1 MATIKIYP
9 PQQLPAEGVTDVQ
22 FKIWTE
28 ELEVY
33 LDIDDRFQKFLP
45 GGRYDNWLAAESNPD
60 RLITAKAPDRDD
72 DLPKFRRELRQMLT
86 IIAKLIHTDYYNPIL
101 RQSTSLQW
109 IYTRLRQDYD
119 ILQQGI
125 HFLNILDVKYDITAS
140 TTPTGLYNNYRSLI
154 MGSLGKKGDKIGW
167 QNKELSQDEN
177 LSPTFEDLILLNVL
191 NILHPRLPAYVKD
204 QYAHKIGETR
214 RIMDYKVEILTKA
227 KQYIEEIE
235 SIESQPISVN
245 NHVEV
250 GEDPQEPDINYI
262 STRGRQ
268 RDRYQRS
275 NYRPRRFQQSNQ
287 RQQPNRNSLPP
298 YCRLCQLS
306 GQPRS
311 TFSSHYVGDESCPS
325 MSDRDRSQLI
335 ERVSSQLSNVQL
347 QEEPDLEAEYGY
359 ASINHQHE
367 QVDNAFLKNND
378 NLKSDNNCNFNYF
391 SDSKLNFIKPVPS
404 QILTVQDANG
414 LNVHLDLDTG
424 ATCSYVKYDAAK
436 KHNFKIMPN
445 TQTSKLADGVT
456 KMSAVGEINEIFYR
470 NGWEVKFCAIVTRE
484 LHTNFVAGNNF
495 FQENEVTQDISNKS
509 ITVHKK
515 YTVPETNKLLI
526 LPTSA
531 NNTILHNNHM
541 NVVLPGQSVSYP
553 TQQQEDQ
560 VLAVQPCP
568 QSKSGSWPPPQ
579 LCKVSNG
586 FIHVVN
592 NTDEVFTLKKA
603 NNKITARTLDSAS
616 NPENK
621 CLLSNVSM
629 PIVQNDNYK
638 NVQINCTNIDKQVV
652 DYVKSVNEKFKD
664 VFNDDLQ
671 QGYNM
676 KFGRH
681 VCSLNWANDTRPPAN
696 KVHNINYDHSTK
708 VLLQQ
713 VIDEFTQ
720 SEVLGIPQDHN
731 IHIQHVSPVF
741 LVRKQREKN
750 KPKNELTSRD
760 VRMVVNFGNINEHL
774 KNIPTPIT
782 KPKDIFTHL
791 GRWKYVIS
799 MDLFQGF
806 FQNHINPNDS
816 QWLGISSPFGGLRFM
831 RRSGQGLLGQS
842 EELDELLSKVLCNE
856 MKLGI
861 VARIADDIFVGGATP
876 LETAQNYENVLEKLH
891 AANLKVSADKTKIF
905 LESMDVLG
913 WVWKHGGFISPSPH
927 RVNSLKN
934 TCHNDITCVKDMRS
948 WIGLFKTLLPATKNL
963 TMLLDPFDKAVADKQ
978 SKEPIQWDESL
989 KISFNKAKEAI
1000 DSIQTLYLPHPN
1012 DQLMIVVDAA
1022 KAKPGLGHI
1031 LYAIKNNH
1039 KLPVSFHSTKLSE
1052 NHSKWHSCELEA
1064 LAFATAITAE
1074 YNILKESTKPIL
1086 ITPDSKAVADAVNL
1100 IKKGKHS
1107 SSPRIQALITNV
1119 NRLPLIVQ
1127 LANGKNNLNNCADFQ
1142 SRNPST
1148 CLVEHCTICNFV
1160 NEMSENTINPHAINA
1175 INDHMLDNKLAWKKI
1190 QDESKSCTQAK
1201 FHITTGKTPSKVSG
1215 KLHSEV
1221 RRLTSVATIS
1231 KDGLLVVL
1239 SKPTS
1244 FSSKTNELIV
1254 IPSSHLPA
1262 VLWQIHNSLHHPTKS
1277 QLKSQFEKS
1286 FYSVGLHPEL
1296 DKLYNDCHFC
1306 VTQKKIP
1313 SIVPHYTKDDS
1324 NVPGVNFHADIIKRR
1339 TQCILTIRDNFSS
1352 YTVAKIVRS
1361 EQSKDL
1367 KSGIIDLLTP
1377 IKLAGNITVK
1387 VDNCSGFKPI
1397 LDGKDQDLN
1406 KLGILVIATDV
1417 FNINANSVVDRAC
1430 QELEQEL
1437 VRLEPDGRQIS
1448 NTTLQIAVQLLNSKL
1463 RRNGKISAF
1472 EIYFNRDLKSGDN
1485 LNLNYQKIKD
1495 QQTASREYHNIKHN
1509 DKVKLPII
1517 TPLKTGDIVTVK
1529 THKHDKHKA
1538 KDIYMVTSE
1547 NKDNVK
1553 IQRVIH
1559 SFNSNPS
1566 IRSKTYTTSR
1576 DRLHVVKSNLQYNL
1590 RPRKNIL
1597 KTSTEWNPI
1606 REYQDS
1612 DDEDNYVVPPVT
1624 VSKTSSSSYP
1634 TSTLTQYQPEIIHD
1648 SSANDDNLVP
1658 THTTETADERPQ
1670 LYQQLDNWLNN
1681 QRLQAAQQ
1689 LTALNQSVNE
1699 HSDSDSPSE
1708 TDATDKRSI
1717 IKARAK
1723 QRIAATY
1730 HKNIPQVDGHVTDN
1744 SNPPS
1749 VVPSAATSVNPTPD
1763 TSPVKPVIPPAFLDQ
1778 LRECHSSLEWDYQ
1791 DVDVLENA
1799 ADLDDVF
1806 DLPYADVDFMARH
1819 ASI

>member
-45 GGRYDNWLAAESNPD
+45 GGRYENWQAAESFPD
-60 RLITAKAPDRDD
+60 RLATATAPDKNE

-119 ILQQGI
+119 IMQQGI
-125 HFLNILDVKYDITAS
+125 HFLNLLDVKWDITAS

-154 MGSLGKKGDKIGW
+154 MGSLGKKGDKISW
-167 QNKELSQDEN
+167 QNKELKQDEN

-191 NILHPRLPAYVKD
+191 QILHPRLPAFVKD

-235 SIESQPISVN
+235 SQESQPTIN
-245 NHVEV
+245 NYVEV
-250 GEDPQEPDINYI
+250 GEQSEEPDCNYI
-262 STRGRQ
+262 NTRGRP

-275 NYRPRRFQQSNQ
+275 NYRPQRRFQNSNQ
-287 RQQPNRNSLPP
+287 RHQTSRNNLPP

-306 GQPRS
+306 GQQRS
-311 TFSSHYVGDESCPS
+311 TFTSHYVGDESCPS

-347 QEEPDLEAEYGY
+347 QDEPDLEAEYGY
-359 ASINHQHE
+359 PSISNQHE
-367 QVDNAFLKNND
+367 QVDHEI
-378 NLKSDNNCNFNYF
+378 LKSNDKFKQPDNDSNINYF
-391 SDSKLNFIKPVPS
+391 SDSKINFIKPVPS
-404 QILTVQDANG
+404 QILTVQDTNG
-414 LNVHLDLDTG
+414 KNVHLDLDTG
-424 ATCSYVKYDAAK
+424 ATCSYVKYNAAK

-445 TQTSKLADGVT
+445 SQTSKLADGVT
-456 KMSAVGEINEIFYR
+456 KMSAAGEINETFYR
-470 NGWEVKFCAIVTRE
+470 NGWKVKFCAIVTNE
-484 LHTNFVAGNNF
+484 LHTDFVAGNNF
-495 FQENEVTQDISNKS
+495 FQENDVIQDISNKS

-515 YTVPETNKLLI
+515 YTVPETSKLLI
-526 LPTSA
+526 LPTST
-531 NNTILHNNHM
+531 NNTVLHNNHM
-541 NVVLPGQSVSYP
+541 NVVLPGQSVIYP
-553 TQQQEDQ
+553 AQHQEDQ
-560 VLAVQPCP
+560 LLAVQPCP
-568 QSKSGSWPPPQ
+568 QAKSGSWPPPQ

-586 FIHVVN
+586 FINVVN
-592 NTDEVFTLKKA
+592 NTDEVFSIKKS

-616 NPENK
+616 FIENK
-621 CLLSNVSM
+621 CLLSTVSL
-629 PIVQNDNYK
+629 PTNQNENYK
-638 NVQINCTNIDKQVV
+638 NIKINDSNIDKNIVN
-652 DYVKSVNEKFKD
+652 YVKSVNEKFQD
-664 VFNDDLQ
+664 VFNENLQ

-681 VCSLNWANDTRPPAN
+681 ICSLNWANNTRPPAN

-741 LVRKQREKN
+741 LVRKQRAKN
-750 KPKNELTSRD
+750 KPKHELTSRD
-760 VRMVVNFGNINEHL
+760 VRMVVNFGNVNEHL

-791 GRWKYVIS
+791 GRWKYIIT

-806 FQNHINPNDS
+806 FQNHISKADG

-842 EELDELLSKVLCNE
+842 EELDELLSKVLCHE

-861 VARIADDIFVGGATP
+861 VARIADDLFIGGSTP
-876 LETAQNYENVLEKLH
+876 LETAQNYEKILEKLH
-891 AANLKVSADKTKIF
+891 TANLKVSADKTKIF
-905 LESMDVLG
+905 LESLDVLG
-913 WVWKHGGFISPSPH
+913 WVWNTGGFISPSPH

-978 SKEPIQWDESL
+978 SNEPIQWDESL
-989 KISFNKAKEAI
+989 RISFNKAKEAI
-1000 DSIQTLYLPHPN
+1000 DSIQTLYLPHPS

-1031 LYAIKNNH
+1031 LYAIKDNH

-1074 YNILKESTKPIL
+1074 YNILKESTKPII

-1100 IKKGKHS
+1100 IKKGNHS
-1107 SSPRIQALITNV
+1107 SNPRIQALITNV
-1119 NRLPLIVQ
+1119 NRLPIIVQ
-1127 LANGKNNLNNCADFQ
+1127 LANGKNKLNTCADFQ
-1142 SRNPST
+1142 SRNPSSCT
-1148 CLVEHCTICNFV
+1148 VEHCNVCNFV
-1160 NEMSENTINPHAINA
+1160 NEMSDNTINPHAINA
-1175 INDHMLDNKLAWKKI
+1175 INDHMLDNKIAWKQI
-1190 QDESKSCTQAK
+1190 QDESKSCMQAK

-1231 KDGLLVVL
+1231 KDDLLVVL

-1244 FSSKTNELIV
+1244 FSSKRIELIV

-1306 VTQKKIP
+1306 ATQKKIP

-1324 NVPGVNFHADIIKRR
+1324 HVPGINFHADIIKRR

-1352 YTVAKIVRS
+1352 YTVAKIVKS
-1361 EQSKDL
+1361 EQNKDL
-1367 KSGIIDLLTP
+1367 KQGIIDLLTP
-1377 IKLAGNITVK
+1377 IKLAGNIIVK
-1387 VDNCSGFKPI
+1387 VDNAPGFKPI

-1406 KLGILVIATDV
+1406 KLGILVIATDA
-1417 FNINANSVVDRAC
+1417 FNINENSVVDRAC
-1430 QELEQEL
+1430 QELEKEI

-1448 NTTLQIAVQLLNSKL
+1448 NTTLQIAVKLLNSKL
-1463 RRNGKISAF
+1463 RRNGRITAF

-1485 LNLNYQKIKD
+1485 LNLDYQKLKD
-1495 QQTASREYHNIKHN
+1495 QQTAIRDYHNIKHN
-1509 DKVKLPII
+1509 VKVKLPLINS
-1517 TPLKTGDIVTVK
+1517 PKTGDIVTVK
-1529 THKHDKHKA
+1529 TQKCDKHRA

-1547 NKDNVK
+1547 NNDNVK

-1559 SFNSNPS
+1559 SFSNAPS
-1566 IRSKTYTTSR
+1566 VRSKIYTTTK
-1576 DRLHVVKSNLQYNL
+1576 DRLYTVKNNLHYNL
-1590 RPRKNIL
+1590 RPRKPIL

-1612 DDEDNYVVPPVT
+1612 DDEDLHVLPPI
-1624 VSKTSSSSYP
+1624 
-1634 TSTLTQYQPEIIHD
+1634 TLTRPSSTTCSTATLTHNQPDHNV
-1648 SSANDDNLVP
+1648 SNS
-1658 THTTETADERPQ
+1658 TENNSLPINTEEHSNERPQ
-1670 LYQQLDNWLNN
+1670 QYQQLDHWLTN

-1689 LTALNQSVNE
+1689 LIELNQSIA
-1699 HSDSDSPSE
+1699 DD
-1708 TDATDKRSI
+1708 TDAENPTEPNTYDKRSV

-1723 QRIAATY
+1723 QKIAATY
-1730 HKNIPQVDGHVTDN
+1730 SKNIPQVDGHFTDS

-1749 VVPSAATSVNPTPD
+1749 AATSAAPSVNPTPD
-1763 TSPVKPVIPPAFLDQ
+1763 TSPIKPVIPPRLLEQ
-1778 LRECHSSLEWDYQ
+1778 LRECHSSLEWDYHE
-1791 DVDVLENA
+1791 VDIIEDE

-1806 DLPYADVDFMARH
+1806 DQPYVDVDFLARH